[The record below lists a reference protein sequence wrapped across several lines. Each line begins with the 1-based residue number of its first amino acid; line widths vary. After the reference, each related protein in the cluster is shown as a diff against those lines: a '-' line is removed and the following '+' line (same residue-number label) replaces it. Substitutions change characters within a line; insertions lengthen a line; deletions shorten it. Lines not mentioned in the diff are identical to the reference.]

1 VYNKMN
7 KSKKINIYID
17 LDETLIYSID
27 IRRKKMIPSFIEL
40 YRHYNFDNEFI
51 VLERPGLQYFLDW
64 LFDHFNVSVW
74 SAASPDYVD
83 FIVRN
88 IITQNNRKLKRVL
101 NSDNCDKSMELYG
114 ENHLKKLEMLWD
126 HYKLPDHGPDNT
138 VLLDDLCLNM
148 RSQPENCVR
157 IKKFL
162 GTADFIT
169 DRELDKVKGKLM
181 DIMTHY
187 AKKKKI
193 DKSPIRKR
201 KM

>member
-1 VYNKMN
+1 MS

-27 IRRKKMIPSFIEL
+27 IRRKKMIPSFTEL
-40 YRHYNFDNEFI
+40 YIHHNFDNDFI
-51 VLERPGLQYFLDW
+51 VLERPGLQDFLDW
-64 LFDHFNVSVW
+64 LFVHFNVSVW

-83 FIVRN
+83 FIVSN
-88 IITQNNRKLKRVL
+88 IVTKNNRKLKRVL

-114 ENHLKKLEMLWD
+114 ENHLKKLDMLWE

-148 RSQPENCVR
+148 RSQPQNCVR

-162 GTADFIT
+162 GTADFVSDT
-169 DRELDKVKGKLM
+169 ELEKVKGKLK

-187 AKKKKI
+187 SKKKKI
-193 DKSPIRKR
+193 DKSPIRK
-201 KM
+201 KKNQ